1 VFISQVSAQGGKQ
14 NPADLADALIAS
26 AQRIINAVG

>member
-1 VFISQVSAQGGKQ
+1 LVECAGPTPLCQHIDA
-14 NPADLADALIAS
+14 ALADTWIAS